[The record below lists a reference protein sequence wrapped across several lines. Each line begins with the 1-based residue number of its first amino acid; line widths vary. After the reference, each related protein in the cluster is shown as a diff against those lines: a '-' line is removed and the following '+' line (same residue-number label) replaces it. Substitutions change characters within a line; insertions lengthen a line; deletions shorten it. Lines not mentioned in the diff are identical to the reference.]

1 MGSNPTLSANS
12 PAAPRKGRFASGAQ
26 NLRDELRDRSRVW
39 RLVLGGLLLAT
50 LASCGRAPLELQGPA
65 MGTTYTVVLPRLP
78 RGVTRAEVEAAVSAV
93 LREADQH
100 LSGWNGSGELVRIND
115 SRSTDWQP
123 ISPQLLEVLRESAAV
138 SSASGGAFDVTVGP
152 LVRAWGFGA
161 GAVEDAPAPAQ
172 PVLDALRAKIGQDR
186 LQLREQPPA
195 LRKAVPEL
203 TLDLDGIAP
212 GWAVDRIAGR
222 LESLGVTDYLVE
234 LGGEVRA
241 RGRSPAGRP
250 WRVAIE
256 RPVPGQRRP
265 LALIELDAQGV
276 STSGDYRDYREIDG
290 RRVSHTIDPRT
301 GRPVDHA
308 LAEVTVVHASV
319 AAADAWATALMVL
332 GPEEG
337 MALARQQGLAALF
350 VTRSAT
356 AGQFVESA
364 TAQFERLR
372 LHTDARL

>member
-1 MGSNPTLSANS
+1 M
-12 PAAPRKGRFASGAQ
+12 GAQ
-26 NLRDELRDRSRVW
+26 KLLDDPCDRSRVW
-39 RLVLGGLLLAT
+39 RLVLSGLLLAT
-50 LASCGRAPLELQGPA
+50 LASCCRAPLELRGPA
-65 MGTTYTVVLPRLP
+65 MGTTYTVAVPRLP
-78 RGVTRAEVEAAVSAV
+78 QAVARADVEAAVSAV

-100 LSGWNGSGELVRIND
+100 LSGWNGSSELVRVND
-115 SRSTDWQP
+115 SRTTDWQP

-138 SSASGGAFDVTVGP
+138 SRASGGAFDVTVGP

-161 GAVEDAPAPAQ
+161 GAAEDAPAPSQ
-172 PVLDALRAKIGQDR
+172 PVLDALRATIGHER
-186 LQLREQPPA
+186 LELREQPPA
-195 LRKAVPEL
+195 LRKAVPVL

-222 LESLGVTDYLVE
+222 LESLGVADYLVE

-256 RPVPGQRRP
+256 RPVSGQRRP

-276 STSGDYRDYREIDG
+276 STSGDYRDYREIGG

-301 GRPVDHA
+301 GRPVEHS

-319 AAADAWATALMVL
+319 AVADAWATALMVL
-332 GPEEG
+332 GPDEG
-337 MALARQQGLAALF
+337 MALARRQGLAALF
-350 VTRSAT
+350 VTRGAT
-356 AGQFVESA
+356 ADQFAESA
-364 TAQFERLR
+364 TPQFERLR
-372 LHTDARL
+372 LRTDARL

>member
-1 MGSNPTLSANS
+1 MG
-12 PAAPRKGRFASGAQ
+12 GQ
-26 NLRDELRDRSRVW
+26 NLRDELRDRFRVW
-39 RLVLGGLLLAT
+39 RLVLGGLLLAA
-50 LASCGRAPLELQGPA
+50 LASCDRTPLELQGPA
-65 MGTTYTVVLPRLP
+65 MGTTYTVAVPRLP
-78 RGVTRAEVEAAVSAV
+78 QAVARADVEAAVADV

-100 LSGWNGSGELVRIND
+100 LSGWSGSGELVRINN

-138 SSASGGAFDVTVGP
+138 SRASGGAFDVTVGP

-161 GAVEDAPAPAQ
+161 GAVEDAPAPSQ
-172 PVLDALRAKIGQDR
+172 PVLDALRAKIGHHR
-186 LQLREQPPA
+186 LELREQPPA
-195 LRKAVPEL
+195 LRKAEPEL

-212 GWAVDRIAGR
+212 GWAVDQIARR
-222 LESLGVTDYLVE
+222 LESMGVTDYLVE

-241 RGRSPAGRP
+241 LGRSAADRP

-265 LALIELDAQGV
+265 LGVIELDAQGV

-308 LAEVTVVHASV
+308 LAAVTVVHASV

-332 GPEEG
+332 GPEES
-337 MALARQQGLAALF
+337 MALARRQGLAALF
-350 VTRSAT
+350 VTRSAA
-356 AGQFVESA
+356 AGQFAESA
-364 TAQFERLR
+364 TPQFERLR
-372 LHTDARL
+372 LRTDARL

>member
-1 MGSNPTLSANS
+1 M
-12 PAAPRKGRFASGAQ
+12 GAQ
-26 NLRDELRDRSRVW
+26 NLRDALRDRSGVW
-39 RLVLGGLLLAT
+39 RLALVGLLLAA

-65 MGTTYTVVLPRLP
+65 MGTTYTVAVPRLP
-78 RGVTRAEVEAAVSAV
+78 QAVARADVEAAVADV

-100 LSGWNGSGELVRIND
+100 LSGWNASGELVRIND
-115 SRSTDWQP
+115 SRTTDWQP

-138 SSASGGAFDVTVGP
+138 SRASDGAFDITVGP

-161 GAVEDAPAPAQ
+161 GAVEDAPAPSQ
-172 PVLDALRAKIGQDR
+172 PVLDALRAKLGQQH
-186 LQLREQPPA
+186 LELREQPPA

-222 LESLGVTDYLVE
+222 LDALGVSDYLVE

-265 LALIELDAQGV
+265 LGVIELDALGV
-276 STSGDYRDYREIDG
+276 STSGDYRDYREIGG

-301 GRPVDHA
+301 GRPVEHA
-308 LAEVTVVHASV
+308 LAAVTVVHASV

-337 MALARQQGLAALF
+337 MALARRQGLAALF

-356 AGQFVESA
+356 ADQFAESA
-364 TAQFERLR
+364 TPQFDRLR
-372 LHTDARL
+372 LRTDARL